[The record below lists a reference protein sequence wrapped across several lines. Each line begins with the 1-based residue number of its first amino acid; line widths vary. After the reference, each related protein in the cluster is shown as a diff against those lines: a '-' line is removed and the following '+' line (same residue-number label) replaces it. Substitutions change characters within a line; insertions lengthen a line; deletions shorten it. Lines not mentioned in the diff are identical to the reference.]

1 MHGGEGVNKVCN
13 GVCEMVREEISSV
26 SHFHCHVLVRQFLK
40 TVLKI
45 ILDRRPLSIQD
56 AVLGL
61 GLFSDDILNVAFL
74 IRPFESFTNQ
84 MMFHTPLQ
92 VVIIIIMQ

>member
-1 MHGGEGVNKVCN
+1 M
-13 GVCEMVREEISSV
+13 
-26 SHFHCHVLVRQFLK
+26 RQFLK

>member
-1 MHGGEGVNKVCN
+1 M
-13 GVCEMVREEISSV
+13 
-26 SHFHCHVLVRQFLK
+26 RQFLK
-40 TVLKI
+40 TLLKI
-45 ILDRRPLSIQD
+45 ILDGRLLSIQD
-56 AVLGL
+56 LVLGL
-61 GLFSDDILNVAFL
+61 GLFSDILNVAFL

>member
-1 MHGGEGVNKVCN
+1 MAWGGRLNKVRN
-13 GVCEMVREEISSV
+13 SVCEMVSAEISV
-26 SHFHCHVLVRQFLK
+26 SHFHGHVLVRQFLK
-40 TVLKI
+40 TLLKI
-45 ILDRRPLSIQD
+45 ILDGRLLSIQD